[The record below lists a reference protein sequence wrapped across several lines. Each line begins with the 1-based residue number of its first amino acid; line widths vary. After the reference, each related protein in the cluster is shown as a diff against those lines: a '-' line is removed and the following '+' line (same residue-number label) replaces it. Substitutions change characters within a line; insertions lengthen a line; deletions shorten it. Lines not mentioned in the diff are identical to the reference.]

1 MKPKFVSKRNDN
13 ASPYDAVPALG
24 VLRPK
29 RYKHP
34 HAIAEILGLP
44 VVKRCKRS
52 ADTLAWFNDLKPSV
66 KKKFATYGTKTFLAR
81 SVDNF
86 KAAVPV
92 VITTVPEL
100 PFVIS
105 IGKNVFIKIGDAPLT
120 YHYAAVAKAKRLQFL
135 GGKSVERNFLNV

>member
-1 MKPKFVSKRNDN
+1 MKPKLVSKRNDN
-13 ASPYDAVPALG
+13 VSPYDAVPALG
-24 VLRPK
+24 FRVAGSK

-52 ADTLAWFNDLKPSV
+52 AHTLAWFNDLKPSL
-66 KKKFATYGTKTFLAR
+66 KKEFATYGTKTFLAR

-92 VITTVPEL
+92 LITTVPEL

-105 IGKNVFIKIGDAPLT
+105 IGKSVFIKIGDAPLT
-120 YHYAAVAKAKRLQFL
+120 YHYAAVAKAKRL
-135 GGKSVERNFLNV
+135 K